1 MQKLYVTVAALAL
14 TAGGAAWAETAATPV
29 VPPAQTATDAAKQAV
44 DAAGKAVDA
53 AAEATEKAADAA
65 GEAASDAAKATADAA
80 AEATDAAKA
89 EVKDAAAATE
99 AAAKDAAAATEAVA
113 TDAAQATKDAAAAT
127 SDAAKDAAAATDAAV
142 SDVVTTD
149 MAAATVTAPEGTLA
163 TWIINR
169 AIWTTEQPAGSSW
182 DAYADLKERPAEWK
196 SIAKVEDMVIAQ
208 DGKVTGYV
216 ADIGGFLGI
225 GSKRVLLAPDALRLM
240 TVNNDTF
247 FATHY
252 TEEELKTLP
261 DFKAEVVQK

>member
-14 TAGGAAWAETAATPV
+14 TAGGAAWAQTAATPV
-29 VPPAQTATDAAKQAV
+29 VPPAQTATDAAQQAV

-53 AAEATEKAADAA
+53 ATEATEKAADAA

-99 AAAKDAAAATEAVA
+99 EAAKAAADATGEAAA
-113 TDAAQATKDAAAAT
+113 DAAAAT
-127 SDAAKDAAAATDAAV
+127 SDAAKDAAAATDAAAAE
-142 SDVVTTD
+142 VVTTD

-182 DAYADLKERPAEWK
+182 DAYADLKERPVEWK